1 MFRSRKPRGQR
12 SVRKIET
19 EEDGEDMEV
28 EEAEKTEIQAPKLKK
43 EKKSKK
49 EKKNKPKAALSF
61 GDDDTEESG
70 EFKVKKSNRSRKLA
84 EKLRNEV
91 EKESKAGFSNYFS
104 TVVSLKVFSECGKV
118 KKSLSIYICLSENQP
133 GKFTHSRK

>member
-1 MFRSRKPRGQR
+1 MDKRGGAGRPTLADYLRLAAMQYELD
-12 SVRKIET
+12 K
-19 EEDGEDMEV
+19 EEAQEAQEV
-28 EEAEKTEIQAPKLKK
+28 EEAPKAEIPAPKLKK

-91 EKESKAGFSNYFS
+91 EKESKERLS
-104 TVVSLKVFSECGKV
+104 
-118 KKSLSIYICLSENQP
+118 KKF
-133 GKFTHSRK
+133 K

>member
-1 MFRSRKPRGQR
+1 MFRSRKPRGKR
-12 SVRKIET
+12 SVRIET
-19 EEDGEDMEV
+19 EEDAEDMEV
-28 EEAEKTEIQAPKLKK
+28 EEAVKPEIQASKSEKLKK

-49 EKKNKPKAALSF
+49 EKKIKPKAALSF

-91 EKESKAGFSNYFS
+91 EKESKER
-104 TVVSLKVFSECGKV
+104 L
-118 KKSLSIYICLSENQP
+118 P
-133 GKFTHSRK
+133 